1 MELTNNSDAVS
12 SSHKRIKGLLHDFC
26 GDSGRMNQRLNHKGP
41 AWLNPLL
48 LVATFLALVL
58 TLILAYKGWKDDQV
72 LHFSAHGRP
81 SEIIADIT
89 VNLSGIPHREHCM
102 SCHPQ
107 GKTANLA
114 GQPIVSRDHPVI
126 TPHSIEDLGC
136 TGCHLGEG
144 MAGDLTVSHGRIGLE
159 ARRVLTAKDIQASC
173 YRCHD
178 LRPLPGAEQAWEGSQ
193 LFSMNAC
200 DTCHN
205 VDGMAGGIY
214 GPDLSA
220 VGSSLS
226 LKQIQTEIDN
236 PKADPEN
243 SIMPKFSLS
252 PEQIK
257 AISYF
262 LKSRMKD
269 SLYETPMIKMVRI
282 RKQVKALGKGPVKVP
297 VSAKDIL
304 GEKKC
309 LACHKFQ
316 KEDGQIAPDLSYMA
330 FMRDRNYIKDFLYSP
345 GKRIPG
351 AIMPS
356 INLNREEE
364 EWIVR
369 VLQEKNPEN
378 HPHGTDPK
386 HHYMM
391 LCQRCHAANGDG
403 FGLIQPNLATFPRAF
418 RRNGEFFR
426 RIPDERISKSIGKG
440 IPGTS
445 MPPYEELLGRESV
458 NSLIDLIFREL
469 IRMERNDKSP
479 LITLPRIP
487 AALLT
492 GEQAEKDYIK
502 HCSSCH
508 GVAGNGKGPE
518 YLKYLPRP
526 RDLTNRPYFASLTDE
541 RIALSI
547 LSGVPGTGMHPFDKI
562 SPQSLW
568 SFVNRVRELSKT
580 HGEIDKSDQ

>member
-1 MELTNNSDAVS
+1 
-12 SSHKRIKGLLHDFC
+12 
-26 GDSGRMNQRLNHKGP
+26 MNQRVNLKDP
-41 AWLNPLL
+41 AWLDPLL
-48 LVATFLALVL
+48 LAAIFLVLILALV
-58 TLILAYKGWKDDQV
+58 LAYKGWKEDQV
-72 LHFSAHGRP
+72 LYHSDHEGG
-81 SEIIADIT
+81 SKIIADIT
-89 VNLSGIPHREHCM
+89 VNLSGIPHQEHCM

-107 GKTANLA
+107 GKAANPHSQTIL
-114 GQPIVSRDHPVI
+114 SRNHPVI
-126 TPHSIEDLGC
+126 TPHSIDDLGC

-144 MAGDLTVSHGRIGLE
+144 MARNLIVSHGRIGLE
-159 ARRVLTAKDIQASC
+159 ARKVLTRTDVQASC

-178 LRPLPGAEQAWEGSQ
+178 LKPLPGAEKAWEGFQ
-193 LFSMNAC
+193 QFSMNAC

-205 VDGMAGGIY
+205 VDGLVGGTY

-220 VGSSLS
+220 VGSSLG
-226 LKQIQTEIDN
+226 LKQIQTAIDD

-262 LKSRMKD
+262 LKSRMKE
-269 SLYETPMIKMVRI
+269 SLYETPMTRMARI
-282 RKQVKALGKGPVKVP
+282 RKPVKTTERGPVNVP
-297 VSAKDIL
+297 VSANDIL
-304 GEKKC
+304 REKKC

-316 KEDGQIAPDLSYMA
+316 REDGQIAPDLSYTA
-330 FMRDRNYIKDFLYSP
+330 FMRDQDYIKDFLYSP

-356 INLNREEE
+356 INLGREEE

-369 VLQEKNPEN
+369 ILRKKNPEN
-378 HPHGTDPK
+378 HLHGMNPK
-386 HHYMM
+386 HLYMM

-403 FGLIQPNLATFPRAF
+403 FGVIQPNLANFPRSF
-418 RRNGEFFR
+418 RKNGEFFR
-426 RIPDERISKSIGKG
+426 RIPDERIFKSVEKG

-445 MPPYEELLGRESV
+445 MPPYGELLGRESI

-469 IRMERNDKSP
+469 IRTERKDKSSP
-479 LITLPRIP
+479 ITLPQIP
-487 AALLT
+487 AVLLT
-492 GEQAEKDYIK
+492 KKQVEKEYIK

-508 GVAGNGKGPE
+508 GIAGNGKGPE

-526 RDLTNRPYFASLTDE
+526 RDLTNRPYFVSLTDE

-547 LSGVPGTGMHPFDKI
+547 FSGVPGTGMRPFETKI
-562 SPQSLW
+562 SAESLW
-568 SFVNRVRELSKT
+568 SLVNMIRELSKS
-580 HGEIDKSDQ
+580 HGETDRSNQ